1 MDHVPMQ
8 MLRYLRARHR
18 NEAMEARL
26 RGDHRRAAYEDRWAD
41 MYDRRI
47 RHAAGEPWP
56 WRANDEKQSI
66 VAG

>member
-18 NEAMEARL
+18 NEAAEARL

-41 MYDRRI
+41 MYDRRM
-47 RHAAGEPWP
+47 AG
-56 WRANDEKQSI
+56 RA
-66 VAG
+66 VAVEGA